1 MGLRGT
7 QSCHSWPCHTLARLW
22 SCGAQERKSCAESRP
37 HHGRCQLTGERL
49 SPYPTSQT
57 LSFQTYEQNEWILHL
72 VGKLLAGD
80 SEALSLLA
88 LNPFEGRAPP
98 R

>member
-7 QSCHSWPCHTLARLW
+7 QYSNAILQPG
-22 SCGAQERKSCAESRP
+22 CGAQERKGCAEARP
-37 HHGRCQLTGERL
+37 HHGSCQLTEEWL

-57 LSFQTYEQNEWILHL
+57 LSLQTYEQNEWIIHL
-72 VGKLLAGD
+72 AGKLLAGD
-80 SEALSLLA
+80 AEALSLLA
-88 LNPFEGRAPP
+88 LNPFEGRVPP